1 MSSVGE
7 LIYLVLPVII
17 GGVLNMVFV
26 KASFLDNLK
35 TPMDHGRLLKDG
47 KRLFGENKTWKGFWG
62 MIVLTSLSMLL
73 LQAMAMV
80 FDWANELS
88 LFPFRSWSFPV
99 DGLLYGAVW
108 GFAYVLAELPNS
120 YIKRR
125 IDIAPGTNS
134 SGFKGKVFILVDQ
147 ADSVI
152 GCVLFMPLFFTPTLI
167 DAIAVLFLATA
178 LHLMINFLLYL
189 VGLKSQP
196 A

>member
-1 MSSVGE
+1 MSNIGE
-7 LIYLVLPVII
+7 LIYLVLPVIV
-17 GGVLNMVFV
+17 GGILNMVFV
-26 KASFLDNLK
+26 KAPFLDNLK
-35 TPMDHGRLLKDG
+35 TPMDNGRILRDG
-47 KRLFGENKTWKGFWG
+47 KRLLGDNKTWKGFWG
-62 MIVLTSLSMLL
+62 MIILTSLSMLL
-73 LQAMAMV
+73 FQTLAIG

-88 LFPFRSWSFPV
+88 LFPFRNWFFPI
-99 DGLLYGAVW
+99 DGLLYGAIW

-134 SGFKGKVFILVDQ
+134 TGFKGKLFLLIDQ

-152 GCVLFMPLFFTPTLI
+152 GCVLFMPLFFTPTFI
-167 DAIAVLFLATA
+167 DAIAVIVIATA

-189 VGLKSQP
+189 VGLKNQP